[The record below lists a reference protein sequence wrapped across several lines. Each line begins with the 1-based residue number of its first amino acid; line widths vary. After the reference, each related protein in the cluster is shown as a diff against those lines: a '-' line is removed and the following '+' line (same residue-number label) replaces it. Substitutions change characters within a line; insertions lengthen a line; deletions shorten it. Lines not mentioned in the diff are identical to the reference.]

1 VASASALYF
10 HVYIADNL
18 LLSTEPPVD
27 RTRAIMAYQQPPGS
41 QQQPQAS
48 PASASGQSQQQ
59 QSQQQQLPAD
69 PNSAQNRLH
78 LNFGF
83 TNSPNFAAEQGRAF
97 PTTPSTFP
105 QPFPNAAG
113 QQEVWGAQPASS
125 GINSQG
131 YFYNSNPAAYQQQ
144 FANASPAAGYRSPG
158 GFDQM
163 TNGLAHQFQHQNL
176 GGNTP
181 RSASPYN
188 RQPSPANARP
198 RTAGAT
204 TSPGY
209 STYLSAPVP
218 QMPPQPSI
226 YDDEPPVKNSEK
238 YSSSITERMKVQ
250 KLLTQEFFREN
261 VERARARNERY
272 AGRVN

>member
-1 VASASALYF
+1 
-10 HVYIADNL
+10 
-18 LLSTEPPVD
+18 
-27 RTRAIMAYQQPPGS
+27 MAYQQH
-41 QQQPQAS
+41 
-48 PASASGQSQQQ
+48 QQQ
-59 QSQQQQLPAD
+59 QAPPQGQQAGGQNQ
-69 PNSAQNRLH
+69 QNRLH

-83 TNSPNFAAEQGRAF
+83 TNSPNYAAEQGRAF

-113 QQEVWGAQPASS
+113 QQEVWGAQQPSS

-131 YFYNSNPAAYQQQ
+131 YFYNNPSTAFQQQ
-144 FANASPAAGYRSPG
+144 QQQQYAGASPGAGYRSPG
-158 GFDQM
+158 GFDQV

-188 RQPSPANARP
+188 RQPSPANAPRP

-204 TSPGY
+204 TSSQY
-209 STYLSAPVP
+209 SGYLSAPVP
-218 QMPPQPSI
+218 QLPPQASI
-226 YDDEPPVKNSEK
+226 YDDEPPVKNPEK
-238 YSSSITERMKVQ
+238 YSTSITERVKVQ

-261 VERARARNERY
+261 VERARARNERSVDNLRTHMI
-272 AGRVN
+272 GRLLTACRQSEGA

>member
-1 VASASALYF
+1 
-10 HVYIADNL
+10 
-18 LLSTEPPVD
+18 
-27 RTRAIMAYQQPPGS
+27 MAYQQPPGS
-41 QQQPQAS
+41 QQQQQQQQQQQPS
-48 PASASGQSQQQ
+48 PASSAPGQPQQQ

-83 TNSPNFAAEQGRAF
+83 TNSPNYAAEQGRAF

-131 YFYNSNPAAYQQQ
+131 YFYNSNPTAYQQQ
-144 FANASPAAGYRSPG
+144 QYANTSPGAGYRSPG

-209 STYLSAPVP
+209 STYLSAPMP

-226 YDDEPPVKNSEK
+226 YDEEPPVKNSEK

-272 AGRVN
+272 VRRVEGNRP